1 MEGIA
6 SAEGLVPTSAV
17 QSLLDKLVAAGFF
30 DSAPTEQEVKNLA
43 SAINGFTNA
52 DSQISKADLYASLNR
67 AVSSNNIEGKI
78 LLRVSKFFTAIFAI
92 FMGFLA
98 VFLQTLDFSLGWV
111 YMSMGV
117 IIGSAVGP
125 ASLTILMETANGAAI
140 GAGAVGGLALGLIGW
155 VLKANADLGEVT
167 YSTLGTDWPWV
178 VGNLCAIIGGFL
190 IAMVGSLIQPDKN
203 FKWEM
208 LNDRIP
214 LVDDIEPPKADDES
228 DARLQVHVKIAIA
241 ASVVLTFVLLVLWP
255 LPMHGGAG
263 VFSEGGFTIWV
274 VLEILWALI
283 GGGVIIILP
292 AAEIVMTFMKAKKVA
307 GERASSEKVVLKNGT
322 SLS

>member
-1 MEGIA
+1 
-6 SAEGLVPTSAV
+6 
-17 QSLLDKLVAAGFF
+17 
-30 DSAPTEQEVKNLA
+30 
-43 SAINGFTNA
+43 
-52 DSQISKADLYASLNR
+52 
-67 AVSSNNIEGKI
+67 VSSNNIEGKI

-125 ASLTILMETANGAAI
+125 ASLTILMETANGIFI
-140 GAGAVGGLALGLIGW
+140 GAGAVGGLALGLLGW
-155 VLKANADLGEVT
+155 VLKANDDLGEVT

-178 VGNLCAIIGGFL
+178 VGNLCAILGGLL
-190 IAMVGSLIQPDKN
+190 IAAVGSLAMPDKS

-208 LNDRIP
+208 LNERIP

-228 DARLQVHVKIAIA
+228 DARLQQHVKIAIA
-241 ASVVLTFVLLVLWP
+241 ASVVLTFILLVLWP
-255 LPMHGGAG
+255 LPMHGATG
-263 VFSEGGFTIWV
+263 VFGEGGFTIWV

-283 GGGVIIILP
+283 GGAVIIILP
-292 AAEIVMTFMKAKKVA
+292 AVEIVMTFMKAKKEAQAKTEQSAALKDGTQLSIQFKDGA
-307 GERASSEKVVLKNGT
+307 GAKTEM
-322 SLS
+322 